1 MISCFKVREQSMEPW
16 AREGDFVL
24 VDKMSYL
31 FFKPKVGHV
40 VVVRHPQRPN
50 LFLLKRIVQESEGMY
65 FVQGDNAL
73 KSMDSR
79 YFGSVLQ
86 SSLVG
91 KAYIVNKPRTK
102 SGLYA
107 GLHST

>member
-1 MISCFKVREQSMEPW
+1 MISYFQVREQSMEPW
-16 AREGDFVL
+16 AREGDFGL

-50 LFLLKRIVQESEGMY
+50 LFLLKRIVKESEGMY
-65 FVQGDNAL
+65 FMKGDNAL
-73 KSMDSR
+73 KSIDSR
-79 YFGSVLQ
+79 HFGLLPQ
-86 SSLVG
+86 SSIVG
-91 KAYIVNKPRTK
+91 KVHIVRKPRTK
-102 SGLYA
+102 SDLYA

>member
-1 MISCFKVREQSMEPW
+1 MISCFKVKEQSMEPW

-65 FVQGDNAL
+65 SMKGDNAL
-73 KSMDSR
+73 KSIDSR
-79 YFGSVLQ
+79 HFGLVLQ
-86 SSLVG
+86 SSIMG
-91 KAYIVNKPRTK
+91 RAYIVNKPRTK
-102 SGLYA
+102 SRFYA
-107 GLHST
+107 GLHFA